1 MATTTFRGVIET
13 AFENFV
19 CLRGFAPFGELVD
32 ISEADASYQ
41 RPLLD
46 GRKNE
51 LGDYLERGEFLFF
64 PEVVLAINFDGEQN
78 LNEIK
83 EFFQLS
89 TTTPKSFSTDSGQA
103 TLKIS
108 SRYYASTKERRVRD
122 RLVDGSLVI
131 KEGAKKFHRI
141 DGNHRLSAATTEK
154 ARRYRV
160 PFCIVLFGDEDQTQQ
175 FARAVF
181 HTINFKQQPMA
192 MEHNLKLILDNTE
205 ENLRLFP
212 TDKLVADPS
221 FGHDYVRARN
231 LLPKINLEYCDAL
244 SNVLRKGKPGEP
256 EEFHRTFALA
266 IAKLFEQKKVK
277 DADWVA
283 NVFTALKHVNG
294 VYATYPSLKDST
306 NRGLLAAFTYL
317 AMDAEPAARS
327 NLVRFTN
334 WVVRGQ
340 LAELSETE
348 PHALLGI
355 FEKLQTAK
363 SRQIFVA
370 MAFRD
375 ETKPTFQAIQDAI
388 DDVNREHHLGLL
400 PLKPIRIDEF
410 DSWRS
415 YKITDAIM
423 QQIDECGL
431 LVADLTYG
439 NANVY
444 HEIGY
449 LFGLNTNQQRQL
461 TANCILIWHKGRKA
475 LKDES
480 ADKIEAND
488 VRFDLKDWSA
498 IRFEE
503 PNALRK
509 SLAQALVAHYL
520 P

>member
-1 MATTTFRGVIET
+1 MAATTFRGIIET

-19 CLRGFAPFGELVD
+19 CLRGFATFGELAD
-32 ISEADASYQ
+32 ASEADISYQ
-41 RPLLD
+41 RQLIATRTD
-46 GRKNE
+46 E
-51 LGDYLERGEFLFF
+51 LGKYLEDGEYKFF
-64 PEVVLAINFDGEQN
+64 PEVVLSINVANATALVEVQRF
-78 LNEIK
+78 LS
-83 EFFQLS
+83 S
-89 TTTPKSFSTDSGQA
+89 TTSDRLPRIDFGA
-103 TLKIS
+103 TTLAITARS
-108 SRYYASTKERRVRD
+108 YASTKDQRVRG
-122 RLVDGSLVI
+122 RVI
-131 KEGAKKFHRI
+131 DASFTLKAAASKLRRI
-141 DGNHRLSAATTEK
+141 DGNHRLSAVATETV
-154 ARRYRV
+154 RRYRV
-160 PFCIVLFGDEDQTQQ
+160 PFCIVMFGEEDQAQQ
-175 FARAVF
+175 FSRAVF

-221 FGHDYVRARN
+221 FGHDYVRARD

-283 NVFTALKHVNG
+283 NVFAALKHVNG
-294 VYATYPSLKDST
+294 IYAAYPSLKDST

-317 AMDAEPAARS
+317 AMDAGPAARS
-327 NLVRFTN
+327 TLVRFTN
-334 WVVRGQ
+334 WVVRGH
-340 LAELSETE
+340 LAELIETE

-410 DSWRS
+410 DTWRS

-461 TANCILIWHKGRKA
+461 TANCILIWHKGRQA

-509 SLAQALVAHYL
+509 SLAEALVAHYL